1 MIGYVTINVT
11 LFLTN
16 YILGVNFMKR
26 ILSLFA
32 AFAVMLSLSACRA
45 NDTGQTL
52 PLSETVVSETASK
65 VEIETQTTETA
76 VAENYDENQEFQ
88 SQQIYTT
95 NKENPAETNIETVS
109 IDGQTFSVNETSI
122 TINIS
127 QNGTDI
133 SDIILLENLQCLEL
147 RNSEDG
153 YSFVTGFEIIAEMQQ
168 LEELYINGIY
178 IQSGWENVQYCK
190 SLKKIY
196 MDLTSIEDIS
206 FFENLTDLEEIYMCN
221 INVFDI
227 SSLSSLKSL
236 KRVSIIETN
245 VSDLTPLVHLNNP
258 EYFYVS
264 CNANVDKEQIVQL
277 TEKFPD
283 CKII

>member
-1 MIGYVTINVT
+1 MRY
-11 LFLTN
+11 FLN
-16 YILGVNFMKR
+16 KIHQEENIMKR
-26 ILSLFA
+26 KYLSLLA
-32 AFAVMLSLSACRA
+32 AFAVLVSLSACRA
-45 NDTGQTL
+45 DDTGQTP
-52 PLSETVVSETASK
+52 PLSETVVSEK
-65 VEIETQTTETA
+65 VEIETQTAETA

-95 NKENPAETNIETVS
+95 NKENPAETNIETVI

-153 YSFVTGFEIIAEMQQ
+153 YSFVTGFEVIAEMQQ

-190 SLKKIY
+190 SLRKIY
-196 MDLTSIEDIS
+196 MDLTSIDDIS

-221 INVFDI
+221 VNVFDI

-258 EYFYVS
+258 EYLYVS

-277 TEKFPD
+277 TEKFPA

>member
-1 MIGYVTINVT
+1 MLNT
-11 LFLTN
+11 LVGQKSFWTRKQIKIK
-16 YILGVNFMKR
+16 YIKEENIMKR
-26 ILSLFA
+26 KISSLLA
-32 AFAVMLSLSACRA
+32 AFAVLFSLSACQA
-45 NDTGQTL
+45 DDTEQAP
-52 PLSETVVSETASK
+52 PLSEAVVSETTSK
-65 VEIETQTTETA
+65 VEIETQT
-76 VAENYDENQEFQ
+76 
-88 SQQIYTT
+88 
-95 NKENPAETNIETVS
+95 AETNIETVS

-153 YSFVTGFEIIAEMQQ
+153 YSFVTGFEVIAEMQQ

-221 INVFDI
+221 VNVFDI

-258 EYFYVS
+258 EYLYVS
-264 CNANVDKEQIVQL
+264 CNANIDKEQIVQL

>member
-1 MIGYVTINVT
+1 MKKN
-11 LFLTN
+11 FLS
-16 YILGVNFMKR
+16 IL
-26 ILSLFA
+26 A
-32 AFAVMLSLSACRA
+32 AFAVLVSLSACQA
-45 NDTGQTL
+45 GDTDQTP
-52 PLSETVVSETASK
+52 PLSEAVVSEATSK
-65 VEIETQTTETA
+65 VEIETQTAETV

-88 SQQIYTT
+88 SQQTYTT
-95 NKENPAETNIETVS
+95 NKKNPAETNIETVI
-109 IDGQTFSVNETSI
+109 IDGQTFSINETSI

-127 QNGTDI
+127 KNGTDI

-168 LEELYINGIY
+168 LEEMYINGVH

-190 SLKKIY
+190 NLKKVY

-206 FFENLTDLEEIYMCN
+206 FFENLTVLEEIYMCN
-221 INVFDI
+221 VNVFDI
-227 SSLSSLKSL
+227 SSLSSLKFL

-258 EYFYVS
+258 EYLYVS
-264 CNANVDKEQIVQL
+264 CNANVDKEQIEQL
-277 TEKFPD
+277 TEKFPA

>member
-1 MIGYVTINVT
+1 
-11 LFLTN
+11 
-16 YILGVNFMKR
+16 MKR

-32 AFAVMLSLSACRA
+32 AFAVMLSLSACQP
-45 NDTGQTL
+45 NDTGQAL

-206 FFENLTDLEEIYMCN
+206 FFEYLTDLEEIYMCN
-221 INVFDI
+221 VNVFDI

-258 EYFYVS
+258 EYLYVS

>member
-1 MIGYVTINVT
+1 
-11 LFLTN
+11 
-16 YILGVNFMKR
+16 MKR

-32 AFAVMLSLSACRA
+32 AFAVLVSLSACRA

-178 IQSGWENVQYCK
+178 IQSGWKNVQYCK

-196 MDLTSIEDIS
+196 MDLTSVEDIS
-206 FFENLTDLEEIYMCN
+206 FFENFTDLEEIYMCN
-221 INVFDI
+221 VNVFDI

-258 EYFYVS
+258 EYLYVS

>member
-16 YILGVNFMKR
+16 YILEVNFMKR
-26 ILSLFA
+26 ILSPFA
-32 AFAVMLSLSACRA
+32 AFAVLVSLSACRA
-45 NDTGQTL
+45 DDTEQAL

-221 INVFDI
+221 VNVFDI

-258 EYFYVS
+258 EYLYVS

>member
-1 MIGYVTINVT
+1 
-11 LFLTN
+11 
-16 YILGVNFMKR
+16 MKR

-32 AFAVMLSLSACRA
+32 AFAVLVSLSACRA
-45 NDTGQTL
+45 DDTEQAL

-221 INVFDI
+221 VNVFDI